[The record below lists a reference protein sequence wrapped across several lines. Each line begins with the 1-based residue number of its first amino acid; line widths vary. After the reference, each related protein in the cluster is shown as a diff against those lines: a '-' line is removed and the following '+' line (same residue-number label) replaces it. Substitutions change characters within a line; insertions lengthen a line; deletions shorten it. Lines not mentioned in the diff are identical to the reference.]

1 MWCHFFQVFY
11 LLLQNCVFST
21 CIVLSLC
28 YNYIQRQKRDSLY
41 ITTRHYGG
49 RSMLKNLITFFALLT
64 AIATITAIIVFT
76 AQTWFD
82 PVALIIIV
90 PFILITFL
98 TVWFSNE

>member
-1 MWCHFFQVFY
+1 ME
-11 LLLQNCVFST
+11 
-21 CIVLSLC
+21 
-28 YNYIQRQKRDSLY
+28 D
-41 ITTRHYGG
+41 G
-49 RSMLKNLITFFALLT
+49 SMLKNLITFFALLT

-90 PFILITFL
+90 PFVLITFL